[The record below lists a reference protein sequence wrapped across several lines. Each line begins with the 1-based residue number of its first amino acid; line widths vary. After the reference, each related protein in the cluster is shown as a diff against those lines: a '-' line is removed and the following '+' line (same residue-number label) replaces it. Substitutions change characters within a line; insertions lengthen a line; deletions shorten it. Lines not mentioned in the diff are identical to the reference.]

1 MTECVKTE
9 CPVCGPASRTPVGEC
24 HDLPI
29 VRCNVCSLM
38 FVGECST
45 VDETEEFFR
54 TEHVDA
60 EETTQLHYVS
70 YRSDS
75 LQREA
80 AAVQRLVP
88 DGGRLLDV
96 GTASGYFLKE
106 FQNAAGWDVEG
117 VEPSA
122 VSTNFARDHF
132 GLNVHRGY
140 LSEQD
145 YVAESFDVVTSL
157 DAFNCHRTPNEDL
170 AEIFRVLKPGGIFA
184 LEVPGQN
191 YRMLTGSGLLCQLL
205 FGVPLRLNA
214 GVNFYFYTTASL
226 VAMASRVGFEAVESH
241 PEAMPSHGSLPARFL
256 KGAYFHATSLLYR
269 MTSGACHYA
278 PKEFLI
284 FRRPATA
291 ATQETSEDTT
301 SSPPD
306 KYAPLRKVA

>member
-1 MTECVKTE
+1 MTKCVKTE
-9 CPVCGPASRTPVGEC
+9 CPVCGPASRTLVGEC
-24 HDLPI
+24 HDLPV
-29 VRCNVCSLM
+29 VRCDVCCLM

-45 VDETEEFFR
+45 VDATEEFFR

-80 AAVQRLVP
+80 AVVQRLVP

-106 FQNAAGWDVEG
+106 FQNAAGWEVEG

-132 GLNVHRGY
+132 GLNVHQGY
-140 LSEQD
+140 LSEQN
-145 YVAESFDVVTSL
+145 YAAETFEVVTSL

-170 AEIFRVLKPGGIFA
+170 AEIFRVLKPGGVFA
-184 LEVPGQN
+184 LEVPGQK

-226 VAMASRVGFEAVESH
+226 VAMASRVGFETVESH
-241 PEAMPSHGSLPARFL
+241 PEAMPSHGGLTARLL

-269 MTSGACHYA
+269 ITSGACHYA

-284 FRRPATA
+284 FRRPTSVVNAEWTAEASLA
-291 ATQETSEDTT
+291 AT
-301 SSPPD
+301 
-306 KYAPLRKVA
+306 KKAA

>member
-24 HDLPI
+24 HDLP
-29 VRCNVCSLM
+29 VVCCDVCSLM

-80 AAVQRLVP
+80 AVVQRLVP
-88 DGGRLLDV
+88 HGGRLLDV

-106 FQNAAGWDVEG
+106 FQGMENWDVEG

-122 VSTNFARDHF
+122 VSTNFARDQF
-132 GLNVHRGY
+132 GLNVHQGY
-140 LSEQD
+140 LSEQN
-145 YVAESFDVVTSL
+145 YPAQTFDVVTSL

-170 AEIFRVLKPGGIFA
+170 AEIFRIVKPGGLFA
-184 LEVPGQN
+184 VEMPGQS
-191 YRMLTGSGLLCQLL
+191 YRMLTGSGLLCRLF

-214 GVNFYFYTTASL
+214 GVNFYFYTTSSL
-226 VAMASRVGFEAVESH
+226 VAMASRAGFEVVESH
-241 PEAMPSHGSLPARFL
+241 PEAMPSRGSLPARL
-256 KGAYFHATSLLYR
+256 VKGAYFHATSLLYR
-269 MTSGACHYA
+269 MTSGRIHYA

-284 FRRPATA
+284 FRKPASLTCRGTHTEPPVLEQETA
-291 ATQETSEDTT
+291 A
-301 SSPPD
+301 
-306 KYAPLRKVA
+306 

>member
-9 CPVCGPASRTPVGEC
+9 CPVCGPSSKTFVGEC

-29 VRCNVCSLM
+29 VRCDVCRLM

-54 TEHVDA
+54 TEHVA
-60 EETTQLHYVS
+60 AAETTQLHYVS
-70 YRSDS
+70 YRKDS

-80 AAVQRLVP
+80 ALVRKLVP

-106 FQNAAGWDVEG
+106 FQGAEGWNVEG

-122 VSTNFARDHF
+122 VSTNFARDYF
-132 GLNVHRGY
+132 GLNVRQGY
-140 LSEQD
+140 LSEQN
-145 YVAESFDVVTSL
+145 YGTETFDVVTSL

-170 AEIFRVLKPGGIFA
+170 AEIFRILKPGALFA
-184 LEVPGQN
+184 VEMPGQS
-191 YRMLTGSGLLCQLL
+191 YRLLTGSGLFCRLF

-214 GVNFYFYTTASL
+214 GVNFYFYTTSSL
-226 VAMASRVGFEAVESH
+226 VAMASRVGFEVVESH
-241 PEAMPSHGSLPARFL
+241 PEGMPSHGSLPARL
-256 KGAYFHATSLLYR
+256 IKGAYFQATSLLYR
-269 MTSGACHYA
+269 MSSGRIHYA

-284 FRRPATA
+284 FRKPMSAVDGSTTA
-291 ATQETSEDTT
+291 DASGIEH
-301 SSPPD
+301 
-306 KYAPLRKVA
+306 KRVA